1 MQVIHSYQQGIQ
13 IFHLQ
18 NTFFFLRKLSL
29 VLSGSLLLNDAVCP
43 SYLFINLVN
52 DILDMVS
59 YNRDKFILPV
69 TIVSK
74 EIMKTSVLDL
84 GKPSLK
90 ATDWWRSAQLMLWF
104 QDLSEFSD
112 SFSENCPQNKLYK
125 STYLK
130 SSVMNKSSL
139 WVLLLVINT

>member
-1 MQVIHSYQQGIQ
+1 MQVIHSYKEKIQ

-18 NTFFFLRKLSL
+18 IFFFLRKLSL

-74 EIMKTSVLDL
+74 EIVKTSVRDL

-90 ATDWWRSAQLMLWF
+90 ATD
-104 QDLSEFSD
+104 
-112 SFSENCPQNKLYK
+112 
-125 STYLK
+125 
-130 SSVMNKSSL
+130 
-139 WVLLLVINT
+139 

>member
-1 MQVIHSYQQGIQ
+1 MQVIHSYKEGIQ

-18 NTFFFLRKLSL
+18 NFFFLRKLSL

-74 EIMKTSVLDL
+74 EIVKTSVLDL

-90 ATDWWRSAQLMLWF
+90 ATD
-104 QDLSEFSD
+104 
-112 SFSENCPQNKLYK
+112 
-125 STYLK
+125 
-130 SSVMNKSSL
+130 
-139 WVLLLVINT
+139 

>member
-1 MQVIHSYQQGIQ
+1 MQVIHSYKEGIQ

-74 EIMKTSVLDL
+74 EIVKTSVRDL

-90 ATDWWRSAQLMLWF
+90 ATD
-104 QDLSEFSD
+104 
-112 SFSENCPQNKLYK
+112 
-125 STYLK
+125 
-130 SSVMNKSSL
+130 
-139 WVLLLVINT
+139 

>member
-1 MQVIHSYQQGIQ
+1 MQVIHSYKEGIQ

-18 NTFFFLRKLSL
+18 NFFFLRKLSL

-59 YNRDKFILPV
+59 YNRDKFTLPV

-74 EIMKTSVLDL
+74 EIVKTSVRDL

-90 ATDWWRSAQLMLWF
+90 ATD
-104 QDLSEFSD
+104 
-112 SFSENCPQNKLYK
+112 
-125 STYLK
+125 
-130 SSVMNKSSL
+130 
-139 WVLLLVINT
+139 

>member
-1 MQVIHSYQQGIQ
+1 MQVIHSYKEGIQ

-18 NTFFFLRKLSL
+18 IFFFLRKLSL

-74 EIMKTSVLDL
+74 EIVKTSVLDL

-90 ATDWWRSAQLMLWF
+90 ATD
-104 QDLSEFSD
+104 
-112 SFSENCPQNKLYK
+112 
-125 STYLK
+125 
-130 SSVMNKSSL
+130 
-139 WVLLLVINT
+139 

>member
-1 MQVIHSYQQGIQ
+1 MF
-13 IFHLQ
+13 IFL
-18 NTFFFLRKLSL
+18 NAINNALFCRLSIVTKKEFKYSTYKFFLRKLSL

-74 EIMKTSVLDL
+74 EIVKTSVRDL

-90 ATDWWRSAQLMLWF
+90 ATD
-104 QDLSEFSD
+104 
-112 SFSENCPQNKLYK
+112 
-125 STYLK
+125 
-130 SSVMNKSSL
+130 
-139 WVLLLVINT
+139 

>member
-1 MQVIHSYQQGIQ
+1 MQVIHSYKEGIQ

-18 NTFFFLRKLSL
+18 NTFFLRKLSL
-29 VLSGSLLLNDAVCP
+29 VLLNDAVCP

-74 EIMKTSVLDL
+74 EIVKTSERDL

-90 ATDWWRSAQLMLWF
+90 ATD
-104 QDLSEFSD
+104 
-112 SFSENCPQNKLYK
+112 
-125 STYLK
+125 
-130 SSVMNKSSL
+130 
-139 WVLLLVINT
+139 

>member
-1 MQVIHSYQQGIQ
+1 MQVIHSNKEGIQ

-18 NTFFFLRKLSL
+18 IFFFLRKLSL

-74 EIMKTSVLDL
+74 EIVKTSVRDL

-90 ATDWWRSAQLMLWF
+90 ATD
-104 QDLSEFSD
+104 
-112 SFSENCPQNKLYK
+112 
-125 STYLK
+125 
-130 SSVMNKSSL
+130 
-139 WVLLLVINT
+139 

>member
-1 MQVIHSYQQGIQ
+1 MQVIHSYKEGIQ

-18 NTFFFLRKLSL
+18 NTFFLRKLSL

-74 EIMKTSVLDL
+74 EIVKTSVRDL

-90 ATDWWRSAQLMLWF
+90 ATD
-104 QDLSEFSD
+104 
-112 SFSENCPQNKLYK
+112 
-125 STYLK
+125 
-130 SSVMNKSSL
+130 
-139 WVLLLVINT
+139 

>member
-1 MQVIHSYQQGIQ
+1 MQVIHSYKEGIQ

-18 NTFFFLRKLSL
+18 NFFFVFLRKLSL

-74 EIMKTSVLDL
+74 EIVKTSVRDL

-90 ATDWWRSAQLMLWF
+90 ATD
-104 QDLSEFSD
+104 
-112 SFSENCPQNKLYK
+112 
-125 STYLK
+125 
-130 SSVMNKSSL
+130 
-139 WVLLLVINT
+139 